1 MKMKSLEDLL
11 VHELKDLLSAEKQ
24 LVKALPKMAKGATNE
39 ELRTAFEE
47 HLEQTKVHIERL
59 EQVFEKL
66 GKSAR
71 AEHCDAMEGLVE
83 EGGKV
88 LEEDMADDVRDAALI
103 AAAQKVEHYEIAS
116 YGTARTFA
124 QLLGHAEV
132 ANLLQ
137 ETLDEEGE
145 TDHRLT
151 DLAMSFVN
159 EAAAQPAE

>member
-1 MKMKSLEDLL
+1 
-11 VHELKDLLSAEKQ
+11 
-24 LVKALPKMAKGATNE
+24 
-39 ELRTAFEE
+39 
-47 HLEQTKVHIERL
+47 
-59 EQVFEKL
+59 
-66 GKSAR
+66 
-71 AEHCDAMEGLVE
+71 
-83 EGGKV
+83 
-88 LEEDMADDVRDAALI
+88 MADDVRDAALI